1 MTTTTS
7 CRTLEDWEKLAHETQ
22 YKVLPFAQRLGLS
35 PRQLRRHSRQLFGCS
50 TREFLADAR
59 TRKAEQ
65 DLKFGRPPKEVAAE
79 VHLKQTA
86 SLYHLFKRRTG
97 RTPGDYSAGVPALP
111 PERRIY
117 PALPA

>member
-7 CRTLEDWEKLAHETQ
+7 CRTLEEWEQLAHETQ

-50 TREFLADAR
+50 TREFLAEVR
-59 TRKAEQ
+59 TKKAEQ
-65 DLKFGRPPKEVAAE
+65 DLKVGRPPKEVAAE
-79 VHLKQTA
+79 VHLKQIA

-97 RTPGDYSAGVPALP
+97 KTPRECSNAILAG
-111 PERRIY
+111 
-117 PALPA
+117 